1 MESRYAGKTVLITGA
16 GSGIGAACA
25 QRLAAEGAKV
35 AVVDIS
41 GKDAEKIVARI
52 KDAGGEA
59 LPLVADVTQC
69 EQIDA
74 AFAETMRQYG
84 RLDLMLA
91 NAGVTPCL
99 VPVGD
104 CPEESWRRVLD
115 VNLTGVFLCMK
126 AALPIMRKQKKGVL
140 LATASMA
147 GLTSSPA
154 GIEYNVSKT
163 GVIMLMRHIAHVY
176 GPDGIRSV
184 AICPGWVD
192 TPFLEPLWDA
202 FGGPGRSILRQSSPL
217 GRFATPEDVAAS
229 VAFLGSDEASFI
241 SGTAFMIDGATSA
254 GAPVAR
260 GMLVRG
266 YLAVRSSIRRL
277 RGKPPAKLAP

>member
-1 MESRYAGKTVLITGA
+1 MEKRFVGRTALITGA

-41 GKDAEKIVARI
+41 GKDAERVASRI
-52 KDAGGEA
+52 NEAGGEA
-59 LPLVADVTQC
+59 MPLVADVTQSA
-69 EQIDA
+69 QVQA
-74 AFAETMRQYG
+74 AVDETVRAYG
-84 RLDLMLA
+84 HLDILHA
-91 NAGVTPCL
+91 NAGITPSL

-126 AALPIMRKQKKGVL
+126 AALPVMRKQKKGVL

-147 GLTSSPA
+147 GITSSPA

-202 FGGPGRSILRQSSPL
+202 FGGPSRNILRQSSPL

-229 VAFLGSDEASFI
+229 VAFLASDEASFI

-254 GAPVAR
+254 GAPITRSA
-260 GMLVRG
+260 LVRG
-266 YLAVRSSIRRL
+266 YMAVRSGIRRL
-277 RGKPPAKLAP
+277 QGKPPAKLAP

>member
-1 MESRYAGKTVLITGA
+1 MESRLVGRTALITGA

-25 QRLAAEGAKV
+25 QRLATEGAKV

-41 GKDAEKIVARI
+41 GKDAERVASRI
-52 KDAGGEA
+52 TEAGGEA
-59 LPLVADVTQC
+59 MPLVADVTQC
-69 EQIDA
+69 DQVQA
-74 AFAETMRQYG
+74 AVDETVRAYG
-84 RLDLMLA
+84 RLDILHA

-99 VPVGD
+99 VPVGE
-104 CPEESWRRVLD
+104 CPEESWRHVLD
-115 VNLTGVFLCMK
+115 VNLTGVFLCVK
-126 AALPIMRKQKKGVL
+126 AALPVMRKQKRGVL

-163 GVIMLMRHIAHVY
+163 GVIMLMRHVAHVY
-176 GPDGIRSV
+176 GPDGIRSIAV
-184 AICPGWVD
+184 CPGWVD

-229 VAFLGSDEASFI
+229 VAFLASDEASFI

-260 GMLVRG
+260 GVLVRG
-266 YLAVRSSIRRL
+266 YLAVRSGIRGL
-277 RGKPPAKLAP
+277 LGKPPAKLAP

>member
-1 MESRYAGKTVLITGA
+1 MEARLVGRVALITGA

-35 AVVDIS
+35 AVVDIN
-41 GKDAEKIVARI
+41 GKDAEKVAARI
-52 KDAGGEA
+52 KEAGGEA
-59 LPLVADVTQC
+59 MPLIADVTQC
-69 EQIDA
+69 GQVQA
-74 AFAETMRQYG
+74 AFDEAMRVYG
-84 RLDLMLA
+84 RLDVLLA
-91 NAGVTPCL
+91 NAGITPCL

-176 GPDGIRSV
+176 GPDGIRSI

-192 TPFLEPLWDA
+192 TPFLQPLWDA
-202 FGGPGRSILRQSSPL
+202 FGSPGRSILRQSSPL
-217 GRFATPEDVAAS
+217 GRFATAEDIAAS
-229 VAFLGSDEASFI
+229 VAFLASDEASFI
-241 SGTAFMIDGATSA
+241 SGTAFTIDGGTTA
-254 GAPVAR
+254 GAPLAR
-260 GMLVRG
+260 GALVRG
-266 YLAVRSSIRRL
+266 YLAIRSGIRRL
-277 RGKPPAKLAP
+277 QGKPTAKLVP

>member
-1 MESRYAGKTVLITGA
+1 MEARLVGRTALITGA

-25 QRLAAEGAKV
+25 LRLAAEGAKV

-41 GKDAEKIVARI
+41 GKDAEKVAVQIRET
-52 KDAGGEA
+52 GGEA
-59 LPLVADVTQC
+59 IALVADVTQSA
-69 EQIDA
+69 QVQA
-74 AFAETMRQYG
+74 AVDETVRAYG
-84 RLDLMLA
+84 RLDILHA

-202 FGGPGRSILRQSSPL
+202 FGGPGRNILRQASPL

-229 VAFLGSDEASFI
+229 VAFLASDEASFI

-254 GAPVAR
+254 GAPVTRSIFAR
-260 GMLVRG
+260 SYM
-266 YLAVRSSIRRL
+266 AVRSGIRRL
-277 RGKPPAKLAP
+277 QGKPIAKLEP